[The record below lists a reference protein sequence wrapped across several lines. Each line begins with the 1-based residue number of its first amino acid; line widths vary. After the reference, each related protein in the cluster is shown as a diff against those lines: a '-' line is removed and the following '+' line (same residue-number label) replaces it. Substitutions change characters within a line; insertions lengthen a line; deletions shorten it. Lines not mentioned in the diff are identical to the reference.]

1 MAPVPVVFSGLCCI
15 EPRNGF
21 SPSGDERL
29 DFDRTVQILQS
40 MTGTLAAINKRRL
53 DSTHVVKLAIE

>member
-1 MAPVPVVFSGLCCI
+1 MAPTPVAFSSFSCI

-40 MTGTLAAINKRRL
+40 LSGTLAAIK
-53 DSTHVVKLAIE
+53 DASMHVVGPAME